1 MAIGEM
7 FASSFHL
14 SRPGSAVAVLLGSW
28 GFSGEVLPS
37 AQAGVLSWGSQSGT
51 GMQKE
56 RRRQGRRPPSP
67 WGSPLPLISGG
78 CKEARCGPSLAGDRD
93 LHANSGRAPV
103 RGRSTALTTIR
114 QPCS

>member
-1 MAIGEM
+1 MATGEM

-37 AQAGVLSWGSQSGT
+37 AQAGVLSWGSQGGT

-56 RRRQGRRPPSP
+56 RRGRA
-67 WGSPLPLISGG
+67 GG
-78 CKEARCGPSLAGDRD
+78 LHLLGALPSL
-93 LHANSGRAPV
+93 
-103 RGRSTALTTIR
+103 
-114 QPCS
+114 